1 MSITRSPWILE
12 VLTLT
17 VYHWATVAA
26 GPRFGRICGWF
37 AGWWNLLAW
46 IFGASANSAIIGNG
60 VLFCYSLYHPDL
72 EIKRWQVFIVY
83 EIITVCCCCIV
94 LFCNRVLAGIS
105 RVGCFFMLG
114 GIFVT
119 VIACAIMP
127 SYNGKGHAT
136 NHFVWAD
143 WFNGTGYSNNGLVF
157 LTGML
162 NGAFAVGTPDCLT
175 HLAEE
180 IPK

>member
-1 MSITRSPWILE
+1 MCL
-12 VLTLT
+12 

-26 GPRFGRICGWF
+26 GPRAGRICGWF

-60 VLFCYSLYHPDL
+60 VLFCYQLYHPEL
-72 EIKRWQVFIVY
+72 EVKRWQVFIVY
-83 EIITVCCCCIV
+83 QIITWFCCCIV
-94 LFCNRVLAGIS
+94 LFCNRALSTINRAGS
-105 RVGCFFMLG
+105 FFMLSG
-114 GIFVT
+114 VFIT
-119 VIACAIMP
+119 VLVCAIMP
-127 SYNGKGHAT
+127 FYNGKGHAS
-136 NHFVWAD
+136 NAFVWKD
-143 WFNGTGYSNNGLVF
+143 WSNATGYSSNGIVF

-180 IPK
+180 VPRYASCPKYMLQY